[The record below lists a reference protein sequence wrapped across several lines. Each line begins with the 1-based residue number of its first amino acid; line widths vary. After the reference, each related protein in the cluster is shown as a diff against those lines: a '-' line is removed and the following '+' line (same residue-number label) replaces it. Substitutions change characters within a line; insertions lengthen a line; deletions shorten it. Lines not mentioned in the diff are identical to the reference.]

1 MVGTDCN
8 GRKNKEAAVI
18 VCGGDGRKNKDAAVI
33 VCGGDSLKG
42 QDEQGCSCYSVWWGQ
57 FERAGRTKRIHLF

>member
-42 QDEQGCSCYSVWWGQ
+42 LEEQKEYTCSRVCLSYLHSVHHSGS
-57 FERAGRTKRIHLF
+57 